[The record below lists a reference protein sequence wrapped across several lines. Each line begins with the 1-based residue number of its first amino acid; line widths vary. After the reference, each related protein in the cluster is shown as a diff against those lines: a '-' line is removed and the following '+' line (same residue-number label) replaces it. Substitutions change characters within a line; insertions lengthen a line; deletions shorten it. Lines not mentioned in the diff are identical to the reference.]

1 MNSVK
6 DNSGIFQPGQLVR
19 IRIEGLTY
27 TPDGY
32 ATITDGLNGTYLYEK
47 ISLES
52 YPSANDFSG
61 RSLQVFENDI
71 ALIVSHLG
79 RPYNIKFD
87 PTWFQYDV
95 YEILVRGSVMQVFRQ
110 NISTVGI

>member
-1 MNSVK
+1 MTK
-6 DNSGIFQPGQLVR
+6 QTGESGIFQPGQLVR

-32 ATITDGLNGTYLYEK
+32 ATVTDGLNGTYLYEK

-61 RSLQVFENDI
+61 RSLQVFENDV
-71 ALIVSHLG
+71 ALIVRHIG
-79 RPYNIKFD
+79 RPYSIKFD

-95 YEILVRGSVMQVFRQ
+95 YEILVRGSVVQVFRQ
-110 NISTVGI
+110 NISKVGI